1 LVQWA
6 KTLLKVKNKIEK
18 VYLTV
23 QQISL
28 QIRDLLLATLQD
40 SICGHFDA

>member
-1 LVQWA
+1 VG
-6 KTLLKVKNKIEK
+6 KNSFKSEKKIQK
-18 VYLTV
+18 VYVAV

>member
-18 VYLTV
+18 VYVTV

-28 QIRDLLLATLQD
+28 QIRDLLLATLQATY
-40 SICGHFDA
+40 CGHFDA

>member
-6 KTLLKVKNKIEK
+6 KTLLKVKNKKEK
-18 VYLTV
+18 VYVAV

-28 QIRDLLLATLQD
+28 QLRDLLLATLQA
-40 SICGHFDA
+40 SLCGQFDA